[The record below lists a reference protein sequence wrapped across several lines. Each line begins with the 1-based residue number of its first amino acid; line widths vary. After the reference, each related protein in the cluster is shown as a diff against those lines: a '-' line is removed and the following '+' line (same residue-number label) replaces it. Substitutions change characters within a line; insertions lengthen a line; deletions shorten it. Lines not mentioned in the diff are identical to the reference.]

1 MSEELTKKSKK
12 TNPEKANLTASQLKF
27 TREVFTFWDFPNK
40 TEVKATAVESG
51 LEMQHFL
58 RSSFTL

>member
-12 TNPEKANLTASQLKF
+12 TNPEKANLTVSQLKF

-40 TEVKATAVESG
+40 TEVKATAVES
-51 LEMQHFL
+51 
-58 RSSFTL
+58 